1 MATTAAKA
9 NTTPKAPAAGSGTRS
24 RAGQGGRLPDDEN
37 RTAGGRRRVPA
48 GIREGG
54 AEWERLHTAL
64 AVTAL
69 EVLAERG
76 YADMGMDEVSVRA
89 GASKRTV
96 YRHYPTK
103 VDLAVAAIRQVPTF
117 TGWGEGT
124 GSIEERL
131 ARAMGTA
138 SDRAP
143 VFAAVLSTAIVHRST
158 VPELLAALREHVLI
172 PRQAAIAAFLDEGI
186 TAGEVRAGIDP
197 LTVAALLAGVS
208 IQHLAGT
215 RTAHGKAGA
224 RIDFDHVWAL
234 LRA

>member
-1 MATTAAKA
+1 MAPTTATKTL
-9 NTTPKAPAAGSGTRS
+9 TTKGSATGSRAGSRE
-24 RAGQGGRLPDDEN
+24 GQGGRLPDTDN
-37 RTAGGRRRVPA
+37 RTAAGRRRVPA

-69 EVLAERG
+69 EVLAARG

-103 VDLAVAAIRQVPTF
+103 VDLAVAAIRQIPTF

-124 GSIEERL
+124 GTIEERL

-158 VPELLAALREHVLI
+158 IPALLTALREHVLI

-186 TAGEVRAGIDP
+186 TAGEIRAGIDP

-215 RTAHGKAGA
+215 RTVHGKPGA